1 MSAMSTM
8 TTSETENVAIVDVPV
23 REVTLLEDRA
33 RVVRRGEL
41 ALGAGLS
48 RVRVEGVAPA
58 LSDKTLTGTIA
69 APGAMVAD
77 ARVFRRLM
85 VSFDEPGR
93 AAEEQAATLAAELER
108 LDRLIDELDTERI
121 LVERHAAGF
130 EQIATMTFAEL
141 SEDVGWGRAIGVE
154 WKQRLDQLRD
164 AERGLR
170 ERQVELASEL
180 EERRREHQRV
190 HERMVQGAHR
200 QEREWAAVDLDI
212 TATEAGTYTI
222 EIEYV
227 VPGACWRP
235 YHTARL
241 MAADTSTGADAGESA
256 GAGPGWRV
264 LFVTDACMWQNTG
277 EDWNDVQLILS
288 TERASLGTSPPVLH
302 SDIVRVKRK
311 SEAVLVEA
319 REQEIQTTGLGTGDD
334 VHVAQDLPGI
344 DDGGVV
350 LNLRAARRSSVPA
363 DGRPYRVELARFTS
377 DAEVE
382 LVAMPELAS
391 CVFFKSIQRNTGK
404 GPILA
409 GPVDLIRHSGLVGRT
424 AVLFIA
430 AGERFELGWGPEP
443 DLRVRR
449 DTEVTEEKSR
459 LLSAWVER
467 THEIEVRLS
476 NLSGREHRV
485 TVTERI
491 PVSEIDKVK
500 IDIDSHETTDS
511 ERPDGNGFITWHV
524 TLPAGGHQRI
534 ALAYTLK
541 KHEDVVGI

>member
-1 MSAMSTM
+1 MSVM
-8 TTSETENVAIVDVPV
+8 TTSETDSAAIIDVPV

-41 ALGAGLS
+41 ALDAGLS
-48 RVRVEGVAPA
+48 RVRVEAVAPA
-58 LSDKTLTGTIA
+58 LSDKTLTATIA
-69 APGAMVAD
+69 GPGAMVAD

-93 AAEEQAATLAAELER
+93 AAEEPGAILAAELER
-108 LDRLIDELDTERI
+108 LDDVIDELETERI

-130 EQIATMTFAEL
+130 EQIAQMTFAEL
-141 SEDVGWGRAIGVE
+141 SEDVGWGRAIGAE
-154 WKQRLDQLRD
+154 WAQRLDQLRD

-170 ERQVELASEL
+170 ERQVELAGEL
-180 EERRREHQRV
+180 EERRRERQRL
-190 HERMVQGAHR
+190 HERMVQGTHR

-235 YHTARL
+235 YHTAQL
-241 MAADTSTGADAGESA
+241 MAAGTAAA
-256 GAGPGWRV
+256 GAEADESDAEAGWRMV
-264 LFVTDACMWQNTG
+264 FVTDACVWQNTG
-277 EDWNDVQLILS
+277 EDWDDVQLILS
-288 TERASLGTSPPVLH
+288 TERASLGISPPVLY
-302 SDIVRVKRK
+302 SDIVRVKRR
-311 SEAVLVEA
+311 SEAVVVEA

-334 VHVAQDLPGI
+334 VPVAQDLPGI

-363 DGRPYRVELARFTS
+363 DGRPYRIELARFTS
-377 DAEVE
+377 EAEVE

-391 CVFFKSIQRNTGK
+391 CVFFKSMQRNNGK

-409 GPVDLIRHSGLVGRT
+409 GPVDLIRQSGLVGRT
-424 AVLFIA
+424 EVLFIA

-485 TVTERI
+485 MVTERI
-491 PVSEIDKVK
+491 PISEIDKVK

-511 ERPDGNGFITWHV
+511 ERPDANGFVTWQV